1 MAIKGLS
8 IPIVAN
14 YAATGSSVTYSNGT
28 VAGAAVEYTASWTTS
43 ENNFLYGDN
52 GVKENDAGTFQSG
65 ELTLGTTDLT
75 QDISKLIL
83 GLKEATFSYDESEQA
98 KELVYDDDMKNPYLG
113 FGVIELHQNDNV
125 DRYRAVFLPK
135 VQFALPENT
144 ATTKGETVE
153 WQTPS
158 ITGTIYRS
166 DQEDSNYKHPW
177 MIDAWFDTE
186 SDAVAYLKA
195 KMNITESTLL
205 TMSNDST
212 VEEQE

>member
-14 YAATGSSVTYSNGT
+14 YAATGGNVTYSNGM

-43 ENNFLYGDN
+43 ENNPFFADN
-52 GVKENDAGTFQSG
+52 KIKENDAGDFQSG
-65 ELTLGTTDLT
+65 ELTLGTSDLT
-75 QDISKLIL
+75 QEISKLIL
-83 GLKEATFSYDESEQA
+83 GLKEATFSYGESKEA

-113 FGVIELHQNDNV
+113 FGIIELHQNDDV
-125 DRYRAVFLPK
+125 DGYRAVFLPK

-177 MIDAWFDTE
+177 MIDAWFKME

-195 KMNITESTLL
+195 KMSITESTVS
-205 TMSNDST
+205 TMNAKT
-212 VEEQE
+212 VKKEQA

>member
-14 YAATGSSVTYSNGT
+14 YAATGSNVTYSNGM

-43 ENNFLYGDN
+43 ENNPLYGDN
-52 GVKENDAGTFQSG
+52 KIKENDAGTFQSG

-83 GLKEATFSYDESEQA
+83 GLKEATFSYGESKEV
-98 KELVYDDDMKNPYLG
+98 KELVYDDDMKSPYLG
-113 FGVIELHQNDNV
+113 FGVIELHQNDDV
-125 DRYRAVFLPK
+125 DEYRTVFLPK

-166 DQEDSNYKHPW
+166 DQEDSRYKHPW
-177 MIDAWFDTE
+177 MIDAWFETE
-186 SDAVAYLKA
+186 SDAIAYLKA
-195 KMNITESTLL
+195 KMSITESTV
-205 TMSNDST
+205 ST
-212 VEEQE
+212 LSAKTVKKEQA

>member
-14 YAATGSSVTYSNGT
+14 YAATGSNVTYSNGM

-43 ENNFLYGDN
+43 ENNPLYGDN
-52 GVKENDAGTFQSG
+52 KIKENDAGTFQSG

-83 GLKEATFSYDESEQA
+83 GLKEATFSYGESKEV

-113 FGVIELHQNDNV
+113 FGIIELHQNDDV
-125 DRYRAVFLPK
+125 DGYRAVFLPK

-166 DQEDSNYKHPW
+166 DQENSNYKHPW
-177 MIDAWFDTE
+177 MIDAWFETE
-186 SDAVAYLKA
+186 SDAIAYLKA
-195 KMNITESTLL
+195 KMSITESTV
-205 TMSNDST
+205 ST
-212 VEEQE
+212 LSAKTVKKEQA

>member
-14 YAATGSSVTYSNGT
+14 YAATGSNVTYSNGM

-43 ENNFLYGDN
+43 ENNPLYADN
-52 GVKENDAGTFQSG
+52 KIKENDAGTFQSG
-65 ELTLGTTDLT
+65 ELTLGTSDLT

-83 GLKEATFSYDESEQA
+83 GLKEATFSYGESKEV
-98 KELVYDDDMKNPYLG
+98 KELVYDDDMQSPYLG
-113 FGVIELHQNDNV
+113 FGVIELHQNDDV
-125 DRYRAVFLPK
+125 DEYRAVFLPK

-166 DQEDSNYKHPW
+166 DQENSNYKHPW
-177 MIDAWFDTE
+177 MIDAWFETE
-186 SDAVAYLKA
+186 SDAIAYLKA
-195 KMNITESTLL
+195 KMSITESTV
-205 TMSNDST
+205 ST
-212 VEEQE
+212 LSAKTVKKEQA

>member
-14 YAATGSSVTYSNGT
+14 YAATGSNVTYSNGM

-43 ENNFLYGDN
+43 ENNPLYGDN
-52 GVKENDAGTFQSG
+52 KIKENDAGTFQSG

-83 GLKEATFSYDESEQA
+83 GLKEATFSYGESKEV

-113 FGVIELHQNDNV
+113 FGIIELHQNDDV
-125 DRYRAVFLPK
+125 DGYRAVFLPK

-166 DQEDSNYKHPW
+166 DQENSNYKHPW
-177 MIDAWFDTE
+177 MIDAWFETE
-186 SDAVAYLKA
+186 SDAIAYLKA
-195 KMNITESTLL
+195 KRSITESTV
-205 TMSNDST
+205 ST
-212 VEEQE
+212 LSAKTVKKEQA

>member
-14 YAATGSSVTYSNGT
+14 YAATGKSTTYSNGI

-43 ENNFLYGDN
+43 EANNLYADN
-52 GVKENDAGTFQSG
+52 GVKESEAGTFQSG
-65 ELTLGTTDLT
+65 ELTLGTSDLT
-75 QDISKLIL
+75 QDVSKLIL
-83 GLKEATFSYDESEQA
+83 GLKETTFSYDQSKEA
-98 KELVYDDDMKNPYLG
+98 TELVYDDDMKNPYLG
-113 FGVIELHQNDNV
+113 FGIIELHQND
-125 DRYRAVFLPK
+125 DKDEYRAVFLPK
-135 VQFALPENT
+135 VRFALPENT

-166 DQEDSNYKHPW
+166 DLVDSSYKRPW

-186 SDAVAYLKA
+186 SDAIAYLKA
-195 KMNITESTLL
+195 KMNITDAES
-205 TMSNDST
+205 MSVVSN
-212 VEEQE
+212 EEDNE

>member
-14 YAATGSSVTYSNGT
+14 YAATGSNVTYSNGM

-43 ENNFLYGDN
+43 ENNPLYADN
-52 GVKENDAGTFQSG
+52 KIKENDAGTFQSG
-65 ELTLGTTDLT
+65 ELTLGTSDLT

-83 GLKEATFSYDESEQA
+83 GLKEATFSYGESKEV
-98 KELVYDDDMKNPYLG
+98 KELVYDDDMQSPYLG
-113 FGVIELHQNDNV
+113 FGVIELHQNDDV
-125 DRYRAVFLPK
+125 DEYRAVFLPK

-177 MIDAWFDTE
+177 MIDAWFETE
-186 SDAVAYLKA
+186 SDAIAYLKA
-195 KMNITESTLL
+195 KMSITESTV
-205 TMSNDST
+205 ST
-212 VEEQE
+212 LSAKTVKKEQA

>member
-14 YAATGSSVTYSNGT
+14 YAATGSNVTYSNGM

-43 ENNFLYGDN
+43 ENNPLYGDN
-52 GVKENDAGTFQSG
+52 KIKENDAGTFQSG

-83 GLKEATFSYDESEQA
+83 GLKEATFSYGESKEV
-98 KELVYDDDMKNPYLG
+98 KELVYDDDMKSPYLG
-113 FGVIELHQNDNV
+113 FGVIELHQNDDV
-125 DRYRAVFLPK
+125 DEYRAVFLPK

-158 ITGTIYRS
+158 ITGTIYHS

-177 MIDAWFDTE
+177 MIDAWFETE

-195 KMNITESTLL
+195 KMSITESTVS
-205 TMSNDST
+205 TMNAKT
-212 VEEQE
+212 VKKEQA